1 MVHIC
6 ENNFISGIVFSI
18 FRRDA
23 MGSQN
28 YLSMACEKLGHI
40 MLDDKRRKAS
50 DIYKLALKR
59 QKKGD
64 YNPPSYNEE
73 KMIIRSVFVNGGMC
87 FYVTPKGQNVKE
99 YFMYLHGGG
108 FISQITHN
116 EWKFVFDTVER
127 TGYGAVVPIYPLT
140 PEHTASEALG
150 MLTAAYEKM
159 CGKED
164 IGRVVIIGYSAGGC
178 LALSTAIQLWKN
190 GSRRPDKLILCS
202 PVLDTEFVDRGL
214 MEEIS
219 DHSKFMYRY
228 YFTQE
233 IREFLRTYWVDDSAG
248 TPEISSPIYYDLTDI
263 CDEMAIFTV
272 DADLLNC
279 YARKLY
285 DNVKKLNMRSRCFQY
300 YSVVHDYIEHPHI
313 PECRGIM
320 KKIAACVKEDTDFL
334 PLDIENDIWCR
345 AMMAERYPKLYED
358 NESIKLADKIGI
370 EHRKRNSQ
378 YMFYDRTVIMERL
391 VAIDDRVKNFI
402 ERYADGIIVNVG
414 CELDTMFARVDNG
427 RIKWYNVDLP
437 ERIELRRKYMDTRS
451 REVNIE
457 SPIFDFGWLD
467 QISKPQDTAIL
478 FVAYDMMKYF
488 NKERLKNFLDT
499 LWKKFPGAEVVFD
512 AKNSSA
518 KKRWNR
524 SVFFGKNKGAM
535 LRVSID
541 NCTSLMYDWNIKY
554 KILYDDAILRMD
566 DLERMFSHSEAKKFR
581 HAVKKKYDKIVHLRL
596 GTEHFLDRA

>member
-1 MVHIC
+1 
-6 ENNFISGIVFSI
+6 
-18 FRRDA
+18 
-23 MGSQN
+23 
-28 YLSMACEKLGHI
+28 
-40 MLDDKRRKAS
+40 
-50 DIYKLALKR
+50 
-59 QKKGD
+59 
-64 YNPPSYNEE
+64 
-73 KMIIRSVFVNGGMC
+73 
-87 FYVTPKGQNVKE
+87 
-99 YFMYLHGGG
+99 
-108 FISQITHN
+108 
-116 EWKFVFDTVER
+116 
-127 TGYGAVVPIYPLT
+127 
-140 PEHTASEALG
+140 
-150 MLTAAYEKM
+150 
-159 CGKED
+159 
-164 IGRVVIIGYSAGGC
+164 
-178 LALSTAIQLWKN
+178 
-190 GSRRPDKLILCS
+190 
-202 PVLDTEFVDRGL
+202 
-214 MEEIS
+214 
-219 DHSKFMYRY
+219 
-228 YFTQE
+228 
-233 IREFLRTYWVDDSAG
+233 
-248 TPEISSPIYYDLTDI
+248 
-263 CDEMAIFTV
+263 
-272 DADLLNC
+272 
-279 YARKLY
+279 
-285 DNVKKLNMRSRCFQY
+285 
-300 YSVVHDYIEHPHI
+300 
-313 PECRGIM
+313 
-320 KKIAACVKEDTDFL
+320 
-334 PLDIENDIWCR
+334 
-345 AMMAERYPKLYED
+345 
-358 NESIKLADKIGI
+358 
-370 EHRKRNSQ
+370 
-378 YMFYDRTVIMERL
+378 MFYDRTVIMERL
-391 VAIDDRVKNFI
+391 VAIDDRVRNFI

-581 HAVKKKYDKIVHLRL
+581 HAIKKKYDKIVHLRL